1 MPESNSLL
9 RQPSHIRTFLLVVA
23 AVAAPLLLAVFFAAR
38 SSPQWTPPDHVTGQ
52 MLIPPEFD
60 AGRRHFR
67 PETLTLRAAAALQ
80 PAAAPV
86 VGTLAWR
93 IGVGLPDQ
101 NPLYYNWPIPR
112 PGWYLNWATP
122 LTGQAGGFLGIG
134 RRSTVAPPPAS
145 LGMEFTPMVR
155 MRSGRLHPTTEEL
168 RALAAN
174 SPGLT
179 WLIGNEPDIIWQD
192 NTTPEVYAIAYHRA
206 YTAIKAGDPTA
217 QVAIGGLSQITPLRL
232 AYLDR
237 VWMFY
242 RQLYGG
248 DMPVDVWN
256 MHAFVLREERD
267 GWGAN
272 IPPGF
277 EIVHRGQLW
286 EVADHDNLALVEEQV
301 RAMRRWMAAHG
312 QQEKPLWISEY
323 GILMPADYG
332 FPPARVADFMAASF
346 DLFRTLRDPATGY
359 AADEQRLVQRWN
371 WYSARDSR
379 FAAGNLFDD
388 FGEPTVVGKA
398 LSDYMVA
405 NGP

>member
-23 AVAAPLLLAVFFAAR
+23 AVAASLLLAVLFVAR
-38 SSPQWTPPDHVTGQ
+38 DSPQWTPPDQVTRQ
-52 MLIPPEFD
+52 ALIPPEFD

-67 PETLTLRAAAALQ
+67 PETLTLRAPAALQ

-86 VGTLAWR
+86 AGTLAWR

-112 PGWYLNWATP
+112 PGWYLTWTTP
-122 LTGQAGGFLGIG
+122 LTGQGGFLGIG
-134 RRSTVAPPPAS
+134 RQSQVALPPAN

-155 MRSGRLHPTTEEL
+155 MRSGRLHPSTEQL
-168 RALAAN
+168 RDLAAN

-192 NTTPEVYAIAYHRA
+192 NTTPEVYAIAYQRA

-237 VWMFY
+237 VWAFY
-242 RQLYGG
+242 RQLYGA

-277 EIVHRGQLW
+277 EVVHRGQLW
-286 EVADHDNLALVEEQV
+286 DVADHDNLALVEEQV
-301 RAMRRWMAAHG
+301 RAMRRWLAEHG

-332 FPPARVADFMAASF
+332 FPPARVSNFMTASF
-346 DLFRTLRDPATGY
+346 DLFRALRDPATGY
-359 AADEQRLVQRWN
+359 AADDQRLVQRWN

-379 FAAGNLFDD
+379 YAAGNLFDD
-388 FGEPTVVGKA
+388 YGEPTLVGEA
-398 LSDYMVA
+398 MSDYIVA